1 MHGTLN
7 VHRVFKGSQTRRGY
21 LAALG
26 LKDDRAESLRE
37 ARDRIRKRLREEM
50 PDWNS
55 PAKARNLV
63 EYHYV
68 ALASRMPKL
77 SPKFRMQGSGVYQT
91 LNFPAH
97 LPPQEVDFDD
107 GVFLPTS
114 FVNGGGSNRPVV
126 ASKGYFAMVEEILG
140 PLCAEY
146 GWELDTSKPSCV
158 RVRIDA
164 EAHVDLALYAIPDD
178 EFTKLAEA
186 RALAITARGQGA
198 SGLDF
203 ELADEVYEG
212 LLEKR
217 IMLAHRD
224 SGWIES
230 DPREIENWFLGA
242 IADHGEVVRR
252 ICRYLKGWR
261 DFQWMRG
268 GPSSIALMACVI
280 AVYDELNGT
289 LPENRDDLA
298 LQAVAGRL
306 EALFSLAILNPVLP
320 DQKLDEDW
328 SAEERLEFK
337 ARARGLKTKI
347 DTVLNRTFHKAV
359 AIAELREGFG
369 VRIPNDEL
377 LIDVESEER
386 RVRAYTPAVVT
397 APAVPR
403 TTSG

>member
-26 LKDDRAESLRE
+26 LKDNRAKSLRD
-37 ARDRIRKRLREEM
+37 ARDRIRKALREEM

-55 PAKARNLV
+55 HAKSRSLV
-63 EYHYV
+63 EHRHI
-68 ALASRMPKL
+68 ALASRIPAL
-77 SPKFRMQGSGVYQT
+77 HPKFRMQGSGVYHT

-114 FVNGGGSNRPVV
+114 FVNGRGSDRPVV
-126 ASKGYFAMVEEILG
+126 ASRGYFRMVEEILE
-140 PLCAEY
+140 PLCAER
-146 GWELDTSKPSCV
+146 GWELDTSKSSCV

-164 EAHVDLALYAIPDD
+164 EAHVDLALYAIPDG
-178 EFTKLAEA
+178 EFTELAEA
-186 RALAITARGQGA
+186 RAMALAARGQVA
-198 SGLDF
+198 SDLDF
-203 ELADEVYEG
+203 ELAEEVYRG

-230 DPREIENWFLGA
+230 DPREIENWFLDA
-242 IADHGEVVRR
+242 IADHGEAVRR
-252 ICRYLKGWR
+252 LCRYLKGWR
-261 DFQWMRG
+261 DYQWMRG

-280 AVYDELNGT
+280 KVFDEINGT

-298 LQAVAGRL
+298 LQAVADRL
-306 EALFSLAILNPVLP
+306 DELFSQAIPNPVLP
-320 DQKLDEDW
+320 DQGLDEDW
-328 SAEERLEFK
+328 SADDRLDFR
-337 ARARGLKTKI
+337 ARARGLKSRI
-347 DTVLNRTFHKAV
+347 DTVLNRTFHKEV
-359 AIAELREGFG
+359 AISELREGFG
-369 VRIPNDEL
+369 VRIPNDGL

-386 RVRAYTPAVVT
+386 RVQAYAPAVVA
-397 APAVPR
+397 APEVPR

>member
-26 LKDDRAESLRE
+26 LKDERAASLRE

-55 PAKARNLV
+55 HAKARSLV

-77 SPKFRMQGSGVYQT
+77 SPKFRMQGSSVYHT

-140 PLCAEY
+140 PLCAER
-146 GWELDTSKPSCV
+146 GWQLDTSKPSCV
-158 RVRIDA
+158 RVRIDE

-186 RALAITARGQGA
+186 RASALAARGPA
-198 SGLDF
+198 VPELDF
-203 ELADEVYEG
+203 ELADEIYRG

-242 IADHGEVVRR
+242 IVDHGEAVRR
-252 ICRYLKGWR
+252 VCRYLKGWR
-261 DFQWMRG
+261 DFQWKRG
-268 GPSSIALMACVI
+268 GPSSITLMACVV
-280 AVYDELNGT
+280 AVYDELKGT

-306 EALFSLAILNPVLP
+306 EELFSQAIPNPVLP
-320 DQKLDEDW
+320 DQQLDEDW
-328 SAEERLEFK
+328 SAEERLEFR
-337 ARARGLKTKI
+337 ARAQGLNRNI
-347 DTVLNRTFHKAV
+347 DTVLNRTFHKEV
-359 AIAELREGFG
+359 AIAELRVGFG
-369 VRIPNDEL
+369 TRIPNDEL
-377 LIDVESEER
+377 LIDFESEER
-386 RVRAYTPAVVT
+386 RVRAYAPAVVA

-403 TTSG
+403 TRSG

>member
-26 LKDDRAESLRE
+26 LRDERAASLRQ
-37 ARDRIRKRLREEM
+37 ARDRIRKVLRQEM

-55 PAKARNLV
+55 HAKAQSLV

-77 SPKFRMQGSGVYQT
+77 SPKFRMQGSSVYHT

-140 PLCAEY
+140 PLCAEC
-146 GWELDTSKPSCV
+146 GWQLDTGKSSCV
-158 RVRIDA
+158 RVRIDVQ
-164 EAHVDLALYAIPDD
+164 AHVDLALYAVPDD

-186 RALAITARGQGA
+186 RALAMAAREQA
-198 SGLDF
+198 APELDF
-203 ELADEVYEG
+203 ELADEVYRG

-230 DPREIENWFLGA
+230 DPREIENWFADA
-242 IADHGEVVRR
+242 IADHGEAVRR
-252 ICRYLKGWR
+252 VCRYLKGWR
-261 DFQWMRG
+261 DFHWTRG
-268 GPSSIALMACVI
+268 GPSSITLMACVV
-280 AVYDELNGT
+280 AVYDELKGP

-306 EALFSLAILNPVLP
+306 EALFSKAIPNPVLP
-320 DQKLDEDW
+320 DQKLDEGW
-328 SAEERLEFK
+328 SAEKRSDFRV
-337 ARARGLKTKI
+337 RARGLKTQI
-347 DTVLNRTFHKAV
+347 DTVLDRTYNKAV
-359 AIAELREGFG
+359 ALSELRKSFG
-369 VRIPNDEL
+369 ERIPDDVL
-377 LIDVESEER
+377 LIDIESEER
-386 RVRAYTPAVVT
+386 RVRAYAPAAVA

>member
-26 LKDDRAESLRE
+26 LKDDRAASLRE
-37 ARDRIRKRLREEM
+37 ARDRIRKALREEM
-50 PDWNS
+50 PDWNNL
-55 PAKARNLV
+55 AKARSLV
-63 EYHYV
+63 EYRHI
-68 ALASRMPKL
+68 ALASRMPPL
-77 SPKFRMQGSGVYQT
+77 RPKFRMQGSSVYHT

-126 ASKGYFAMVEEILG
+126 ASKGYFAMVEQILG
-140 PLCAEY
+140 PLCAEC
-146 GWELDTSKPSCV
+146 GWQLDTSKSSCV

-164 EAHVDLALYAIPDD
+164 EAHVDLALYAIPDE

-186 RALAITARGQGA
+186 RALALAARGQA
-198 SGLDF
+198 ALELDF
-203 ELADEVYEG
+203 ELADEVYRG

-217 IMLAHRD
+217 IMLAHRNN
-224 SGWIES
+224 GWIES

-242 IADHGEVVRR
+242 IADHGEAVRR
-252 ICRYLKGWR
+252 VCRYLKGWR
-261 DFQWMRG
+261 DFQWMQG
-268 GPSSIALMACVI
+268 GPSSITLMACVV
-280 AVYDELNGT
+280 AVYDELKGP

-298 LQAVAGRL
+298 LQAVADRL
-306 EALFSLAILNPVLP
+306 EALFSQAIPNPVLP
-320 DQKLDEDW
+320 DQQLDEDW
-328 SAEERLEFK
+328 SAEQRLDFK

-347 DTVLNRTFHKAV
+347 DTVLNRTYHKAV
-359 AIAELREGFG
+359 AIVELREGFG
-369 VRIPNDEL
+369 GRIPNDEL

-386 RVRAYTPAVVT
+386 RVRAYASAVVT

>member
-7 VHRVFKGSQTRRGY
+7 VHRVFRGSQTRRGY

-26 LKDDRAESLRE
+26 LRDERAESLRE
-37 ARDRIRKRLREEM
+37 ARDRIRKALRQTM
-50 PDWNS
+50 HDWNS
-55 PAKARNLV
+55 PTKARRLV
-63 EYHYV
+63 EYRYV
-68 ALASRMPKL
+68 DLASQMPEL
-77 SPKFRMQGSGVYQT
+77 RPKFRMQGSSVYKT

-114 FVNGGGSNRPVV
+114 FVNGGGSSRPVV

-140 PLCAEY
+140 PLCAEC
-146 GWELDTSKPSCV
+146 GWQLDTSKSSCV

-178 EFTKLAEA
+178 EFTELEEA
-186 RALAITARGQGA
+186 RAMALMAKGQA
-198 SGLDF
+198 TPELDF
-203 ELADEVYEG
+203 ELAEEVYKD

-230 DPREIENWFLGA
+230 DPREIENWFLDA

-252 ICRYLKGWR
+252 VSRYLKGWR
-261 DFQWMRG
+261 DFKWIRG
-268 GPSSIALMACVI
+268 GPSSITLMACVV
-280 AVYDELNGT
+280 AVYDQLNGT

-298 LQAVAGRL
+298 LQAVAVRL
-306 EALFSLAILNPVLP
+306 EDLFSQAIPNPVLP
-320 DQKLDEDW
+320 DQLLDEDW
-328 SAEERLEFK
+328 SAEERLEFRTC
-337 ARARGLKTKI
+337 ARELNAKI
-347 DTVLNRTFHKAV
+347 DAVLSGTFHKEV
-359 AIAELREGFG
+359 AITKLREGFG
-369 VRIPNDEL
+369 ERIPNDEM
-377 LIDVESEER
+377 LIDFESEER
-386 RVRAYTPAVVT
+386 RVQEYAPSVMT

>member
-21 LAALG
+21 LAALS
-26 LKDDRAESLRE
+26 LKDERAASLRE

-55 PAKARNLV
+55 HAKARSLV
-63 EYHYV
+63 DYRYV

-77 SPKFRMQGSGVYQT
+77 SPKFRMQGSSVYHT

-140 PLCAEY
+140 PLCAER
-146 GWELDTSKPSCV
+146 GWQLDTSKSSCV
-158 RVRIDA
+158 RVRIDE
-164 EAHVDLALYAIPDD
+164 EAHVDLALYAIPDE

-186 RALAITARGQGA
+186 RALALTARGPA
-198 SGLDF
+198 VPELDF
-203 ELADEVYEG
+203 ELADEIYKG
-212 LLEKR
+212 LLENR
-217 IMLAHRD
+217 IMLAHRHR
-224 SGWIES
+224 GWIES

-242 IADHGEVVRR
+242 IADHGEAVRR
-252 ICRYLKGWR
+252 VCRYLKGWR
-261 DFQWMRG
+261 DFQWMQG
-268 GPSSIALMACVI
+268 GPSSITLMACVV
-280 AVYDELNGT
+280 AVYDKLKGP

-298 LQAVAGRL
+298 LQAVADRL
-306 EALFSLAILNPVLP
+306 EAMFSHAIPNPVLP
-320 DQKLDEDW
+320 DLQLDEDW
-328 SAEERLEFK
+328 SSEERLDFK

-347 DTVLNRTFHKAV
+347 DTVLNRTYHKAV
-359 AIAELREGFG
+359 AIAELRQGFG

-377 LIDVESEER
+377 LIDVEAEER
-386 RVRAYTPAVVT
+386 RVRAYAPAVV
-397 APAVPR
+397 AVPAVPR

>member
-7 VHRVFKGSQTRRGY
+7 VHRIFNGSQTRRGY
-21 LAALG
+21 LTALG
-26 LKDDRAESLRE
+26 LKDNRAKSLRE
-37 ARDRIRKRLREEM
+37 ARDRIRRALREEM
-50 PDWNS
+50 PDWNN

-63 EYHYV
+63 EYHFV
-68 ALASRMPKL
+68 ALASQMPTL
-77 SPKFRMQGSGVYQT
+77 SPKFRMQGSAVYQT

-97 LPPQEVDFDD
+97 VPPQEVDFDD

-114 FVNGGGSNRPVV
+114 FVNGRGSNRPVV
-126 ASKGYFAMVEEILG
+126 ASKGYFAMVEQILG
-140 PLCAEY
+140 PLCAEC
-146 GWELDTSKPSCV
+146 GWELDTSKSSCV

-186 RALAITARGQGA
+186 RALAMAAKGQAARE
-198 SGLDF
+198 LDF
-203 ELADEVYEG
+203 ELADEVYKG

-242 IADHGEVVRR
+242 IADHDEVVRR
-252 ICRYLKGWR
+252 LCRYLKGWR
-261 DFQWMRG
+261 DYQWRRG
-268 GPSSIALMACVI
+268 GPSSIALMACV
-280 AVYDELNGT
+280 VRVFDDLDGT

-298 LQAVAGRL
+298 LQAVAERL
-306 EALFSLAILNPVLP
+306 DELFSQAIRNPVLP
-320 DQKLDEDW
+320 DQDLDEDW
-328 SAEERLEFK
+328 SGEERLEFR
-337 ARARGLKTKI
+337 ARARDLKTRI
-347 DTVLNRTFHKAV
+347 DTVLSRTYQKAV

-369 VRIPNDEL
+369 MRIPNDEL
-377 LIDVESEER
+377 LIDMESEER
-386 RVRAYTPAVVT
+386 RVQAYAPAVVT

>member
-1 MHGTLN
+1 MNGTLN

-26 LKDDRAESLRE
+26 LTDDRKASLRE

-55 PAKARNLV
+55 LAKARNLV
-63 EYHYV
+63 EYYYV
-68 ALASRMPKL
+68 ALASQMPTL

-97 LPPQEVDFDD
+97 VPPQEVDFDD

-114 FVNGGGSNRPVV
+114 FVNRHGSNRPVV
-126 ASKGYFAMVEEILG
+126 ASRGYFAMVEEILG
-140 PLCAEY
+140 PLCADW
-146 GWELDTSKPSCV
+146 GWELDTSKSSCV
-158 RVRIDA
+158 RVRINA

-178 EFTKLAEA
+178 EFTKLTEA
-186 RALAITARGQGA
+186 RALAMAARGQA
-198 SGLDF
+198 ARELNF
-203 ELADEVYEG
+203 ELADEVYKG

-242 IADHGEVVRR
+242 IADHDEVVRR
-252 ICRYLKGWR
+252 LCRYLKGWR
-261 DFQWMRG
+261 DYEWKKG
-268 GPSSIALMACVI
+268 GPSSIVLMACV
-280 AVYDELNGT
+280 VRVFDELDGT

-298 LQAVAGRL
+298 LQAVAERL
-306 EALFSLAILNPVLP
+306 DELFSQAIPNPVLP
-320 DQKLDEDW
+320 NQNLNEDW
-328 SAEERLEFK
+328 SVEDRLDFK
-337 ARARGLKTKI
+337 VRARGLKTKI
-347 DTVLNRTFHKAV
+347 DTVLSRTDRKAI
-359 AIAELREGFG
+359 AIAELQEGFG
-369 VRIPNDEL
+369 LRIPNDEL
-377 LIDVESEER
+377 LIDIESQER
-386 RVRAYTPAVVT
+386 RVQAYAPAVVA

>member
-26 LKDDRAESLRE
+26 LTDDRAESLRE

-68 ALASRMPKL
+68 ALASQMPTL

-97 LPPQEVDFDD
+97 VPPQEVDFDD
-107 GVFLPTS
+107 GMFLPTS
-114 FVNGGGSNRPVV
+114 FVNGRGSNRPVV

-140 PLCAEY
+140 PLCAES
-146 GWELDTSKPSCV
+146 GWQLDTSKSSCV

-178 EFTKLAEA
+178 EFTELAEA
-186 RALAITARGQGA
+186 RARALMAEGQAA
-198 SGLDF
+198 SDLDF
-203 ELADEVYEG
+203 ELADDVYKG

-230 DPREIENWFLGA
+230 DPREIENWFLDA
-242 IADHGEVVRR
+242 IADHGEPVRR
-252 ICRYLKGWR
+252 VSRYLKGWR

-268 GPSSIALMACVI
+268 GPSSIALMASVVT
-280 AVYDELNGT
+280 VYDELKGP

-298 LQAVAGRL
+298 LQAVADRL
-306 EALFSLAILNPVLP
+306 EDLFSQAIPNPVLP
-320 DQKLDEDW
+320 DQDLDEDW
-328 SAEERLEFK
+328 SAEERLDFRM
-337 ARARGLKTKI
+337 RARELKTRI
-347 DTVLNRTFHKAV
+347 DTVLSRTYHKTV
-359 AIAELREGFG
+359 AIGELREGFG
-369 VRIPNDEL
+369 ERIPNDEL

-386 RVRAYTPAVVT
+386 RVRAYAPAVVIS
-397 APAVPR
+397 PEVPR